1 MSDYVLILL
10 IGAVIYVVLVFAIVY
25 FVLKITTKEMVGRLK
40 YLIIKIK
47 KKVINLKNIF
57 VIFLITNSGKF

>member
-47 KKVINLKNIF
+47 KKVR
-57 VIFLITNSGKF
+57 